1 MEDRRSEDDKIFR
14 RVWKTVEAKIG
25 KIRVEKAK
33 KRRKERGRR
42 KEIRED
48 GTKKKIKAK
57 TQEEENNGDEKDSR
71 GVENLG

>member
-14 RVWKTVEAKIG
+14 RVWKTVEAKVG
-25 KIRVEKAK
+25 KIRVEKVK
-33 KRRKERGRR
+33 KKKKERGRR

-57 TQEEENNGDEKDSR
+57 TQEEENNGDEEDSR
-71 GVENLG
+71 EVGNLG